1 MKFLRGFLMGAAIG
15 FVAGTTLDDRRRREL
30 TDRATALTRRQIRP
44 VAESVGHEAERVAGA
59 ARTRVEAVVERA
71 GDAAVDAIAA
81 DTPGAGPG
89 EASDVAAAN

>member
-1 MKFLRGFLMGAAIG
+1 MTRAGAEPSEQRENA
-15 FVAGTTLDDRRRREL
+15 LDYEHYVQK
-30 TDRATALTRRQIRP
+30 QIRP

-71 GDAAVDAIAA
+71 GDAAVDAITD